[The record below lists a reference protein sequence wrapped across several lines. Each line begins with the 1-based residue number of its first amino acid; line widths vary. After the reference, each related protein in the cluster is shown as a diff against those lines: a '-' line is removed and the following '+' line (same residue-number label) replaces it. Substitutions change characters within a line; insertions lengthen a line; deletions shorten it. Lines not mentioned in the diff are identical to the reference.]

1 MIRSLATAG
10 LVAAATVALTMTA
23 PAHAQGH
30 DDPTIPSP
38 ALRDFLARPGRG
50 TAAPMGMVE
59 ITPDE
64 RRPGRFVE
72 ARFVDVPLGRI
83 ADELGRAADAN
94 VVVSHSV
101 AERRVSITLR
111 DIALG
116 GALDAI
122 AIAQGLVARRDG
134 DSGIHVL
141 ATADEVRGDLAAFR
155 ATRTEV
161 FTLLYPNASDVVRV
175 IGDTFGDRVI
185 VAEDDQDDDQTV
197 EELEN
202 RFQRFDLIDGRSRGL
217 SGSRGGT
224 SVQNAGGSR
233 LGSSRSGSDRFRG
246 DRAISRS
253 RDFRPE
259 DLPELTAEEARML
272 AEAQAGAEDAAA
284 AAQRFATRYAA
295 TYVTAI
301 QRLNRI
307 IVRSSDPRLMQDI
320 RSLIQ
325 RLDVPTPLVLL
336 EVRIL
341 RVDLSD
347 GLDRG
352 FDLEFET
359 GDIQGAF
366 SNSELNLSAGIFQ
379 IISDDVRARLQVLQS
394 KGRLTSLASPILLT
408 ANGEV
413 SRIFSGEQ
421 IPVVTGFT
429 EPQVIV
435 GDGATT
441 TLSATPVTELRDV
454 GTDLLITANI
464 NADRTVTLRLLQETS
479 QVNPD
484 GATILVPTGLNFTS
498 QTIDTVQSQ
507 SASGT
512 IVARD
517 GLLLAFGGLI
527 EETETD
533 QREQVPVLGDLPL
546 VGFFFS
552 RETSVISRAELVVLV
567 RPFVLSTPAETDQ
580 ISRNLLESLSIH
592 PYRPGDGGKTG
603 DGDDWGVFHEQQPPF
618 NRSIFDQFRFHTVP
632 SFNQGAAGGAP

>member
-1 MIRSLATAG
+1 
-10 LVAAATVALTMTA
+10 
-23 PAHAQGH
+23 
-30 DDPTIPSP
+30 
-38 ALRDFLARPGRG
+38 
-50 TAAPMGMVE
+50 MGVVE

-64 RRPGRFVE
+64 RRRGRFVE
-72 ARFVDVPLGRI
+72 ARFVDVPLARI

-94 VVVSHSV
+94 VVVSRSV
-101 AERRVSITLR
+101 ADQRVTITLR
-111 DIALG
+111 DIALD
-116 GALDAI
+116 GAINAI
-122 AIAQGLVARRDG
+122 AVAQGLVARLDG
-134 DSGIHVL
+134 DTGIHVL
-141 ATADEVRGDLAAFR
+141 ATAEEVRSDLAAFR
-155 ATRTEV
+155 TMRTQV

-185 VAEDDQDDDQTV
+185 VSEDDQDDDQTL

-202 RFQRFDLIDGRSRGL
+202 RFDRFDLIEGRSRGL
-217 SGSRGGT
+217 IGSGGT
-224 SVQNAGGSR
+224 SVQNFSNDR
-233 LGSSRSGSDRFRG
+233 LRNDRFRNR
-246 DRAISRS
+246 DSSRGQS
-253 RDFRPE
+253 FRPE
-259 DLPELTAEEARML
+259 ELPELTPEDARML

-284 AAQRFATRYAA
+284 AAQRFARRFAA

-301 QRLNRI
+301 QRLNRVV
-307 IVRSSDPRLMQDI
+307 VRSSDAQLLQDI
-320 RSLIQ
+320 GAMIQ

-347 GLDRG
+347 GLDRS
-352 FDLEFET
+352 FDLAFQV
-359 GDIQGAF
+359 GDAEGSF
-366 SNSELNLSAGIFQ
+366 GSSELNLSAGVFQ
-379 IISDDVRARLQVLQS
+379 VVSDDVQARLQLLQS

-421 IPVVTGFT
+421 IPIVTGFT

-479 QVNPD
+479 RVNPD
-484 GATILVPTGLNFTS
+484 GASILVPTGPGFTS

-517 GLLLAFGGLI
+517 GLVLAFGGLI
-527 EETETD
+527 EEVESD
-533 QREQVPVLGDLPL
+533 QREQVPVLGDLP
-546 VGFFFS
+546 VIGFFFT
-552 RETSVISRAELVVLV
+552 RESSVISRSELVVLV
-567 RPFVLSTPAETDQ
+567 RPFVLSTPVETDQ
-580 ISRNLLESLSIH
+580 ISRNLLDSLSIH
-592 PYRPGDGGKTG
+592 PYRPGEGGRSG
-603 DGDDWGVFHEQQPPF
+603 DADDWGVFQEQQPPF
-618 NRSIFDQFRFHTVP
+618 NRTIFDQFRFHTVP
-632 SFNQGAAGGAP
+632 SFNQDASPGGTP